1 MRLDACHRMLRLI
14 SLPVLTLLVGL
25 LLPAAARADYAALVI
40 DAETGQVLHAESA
53 DTRNYPASLTK
64 MMTLYMAFDALKA
77 GKLTLDRRLPVSK
90 RAASMAPSKLGLPV
104 GSSIR
109 VEDAIL
115 ALVTKSANDV
125 AVVMAEA
132 IGGTEARFAQM
143 MTTRARQLGMTRT
156 TFRNASGLPN
166 AGQLTTARDF
176 ARLGQALIQDH
187 PQFYRYFS
195 TASFTYEGE
204 THVNHNHL
212 MARYEGM
219 DGLKTGFINA
229 SGFNLVGSAVRN
241 GRRLIAVVMGGT
253 SGLARDNRMAELLDY
268 AFDHSEVVVAG
279 AEPVRPPVRLAKAPV
294 FAPVPDRKPTGQ
306 GDADSPSLSL
316 TGTAIAASAAPA
328 LAAPPSGWGVQ
339 VGAFADRA
347 AGENA
352 ISRAV
357 GQASRQ
363 LSNAVPNIIEVAT
376 DKGPLYRARLV
387 GLDEPTARAACAA
400 LVKAGASCLTVP
412 ASR

>member
-1 MRLDACHRMLRLI
+1 MRW
-14 SLPVLTLLVGL
+14 LLSTIIFLALAAGL
-25 LLPAAARADYAALVI
+25 LLPGAARADYSALVI

-90 RAASMAPSKLGLPV
+90 RAASMAPSKLGLPI

-143 MTTRARQLGMTRT
+143 MTNRARQLGMTRT

-195 TASFTYEGE
+195 TPSFTYDGE

-241 GRRLIAVVMGGT
+241 GRRLIAVVMGGA

-268 AFDHSEVVVAG
+268 AFDHSELVVAG
-279 AEPVRPPVRLAKAPV
+279 EEPVRPPVRLAKAPV
-294 FAPVPDRKPTGQ
+294 FAPVPDRKPTAQ
-306 GDADSPSLSL
+306 GDADGPSRLSFPGSL
-316 TGTAIAASAAPA
+316 AGTAIAAQGAPA
-328 LAAPPSGWGVQ
+328 LAAPPTGWGVQ
-339 VGAFADRA
+339 VGAFADRV

-357 GQASRQ
+357 GQAPAQ
-363 LSNAVPNIIEVAT
+363 LSHGLPNVIEVAT
-376 DKGPLYRARLV
+376 DKGPLYRARLM
-387 GLDEPTARAACAA
+387 GLDEPTARAACAT
-400 LVKAGASCLTVP
+400 LVRAGASCLTVP